1 MFWSIGPLTQSLW
14 CLFRFRDGVLEQKY
28 AEQSRAYYMH
38 PARVHFYVRIVFN
51 LIDAVSFFPLT
62 EDTFPFFMAYV
73 ALAGLAAL
81 CLALSHGSLTVRH
94 HALLFHCAFCCCV
107 MVATSCLNPLLT
119 EMDIRVLARYWLPPG
134 GHLLLSTA
142 QGSTAMMDA
151 EFRAMFSAKYARS
164 VFRTALIN
172 TTLPWTILA
181 VNGLNPLTL
190 FTQAFTTAAL
200 VVSIVLTPYFPPINL
215 AFNLFT
221 LASCALSYL
230 ALSIVIE
237 RFRRV
242 AFLADRLLEQELHT
256 SQTADNILNHTLKNT
271 LADVAGIIEM
281 YLAGAH
287 DRSTLEDA
295 ITSLRRGMKSCRQRQ
310 VYLKLV
316 AGEYTPVL
324 NEVRLKEFGESL
336 LAGRAVRGQFPDLT
350 VYLDQMLC
358 SLILENALSN
368 AFKHGDPRSPDVE
381 FTIAVEPSPLP
392 RSASNPRTETD
403 ARVTLT
409 VSNAADPLAAPLT
422 EERAAQLLSGQAAA
436 AAQPREVRPVLSDR
450 LG

>member
-1 MFWSIGPLTQSLW
+1 
-14 CLFRFRDGVLEQKY
+14 
-28 AEQSRAYYMH
+28 MH
-38 PARVHFYVRIVFN
+38 AARVHFYVRIVLN
-51 LIDAVSFFPLT
+51 LIDAVSYVPLT
-62 EDTFPFFMAYV
+62 EDNFPFFGAYV
-73 ALAGLAAL
+73 ALVGLAAL
-81 CLALSHGSLTVRH
+81 CLALSHGSTTVQH

-107 MVATSCLNPLLT
+107 MVVTGCLNPLLT
-119 EMDIRVLARYWLPPG
+119 EMHTRVLTRHWLPTG

-142 QGSTAMMDA
+142 QGSTETMDA
-151 EFRAMFSAKYARS
+151 EFRATFSAKYARS

-190 FTQAFTTAAL
+190 FTQAFTATAL
-200 VVSIVLTPYFPPINL
+200 VVGMVLTPYFPLINI
-215 AFNLFT
+215 AFSLFSLTT
-221 LASCALSYL
+221 LALSYL
-230 ALSIVIE
+230 ALSSMVE
-237 RFRRV
+237 RFRRA
-242 AFLADRLLEQELHT
+242 AFLADRLLEQELHV
-256 SQTADNILNHTLKNT
+256 SQTADSILNHTLKNT

-281 YLAGAH
+281 YLAGAQ

-295 ITSLRRGMKSCRQRQ
+295 IASLRRGMKSCRQRQ

-324 NEVRLKEFGESL
+324 NAVRLPEFGEGL
-336 LAGRAVRGQFPDLT
+336 LAGRGVRSRFPDLA
-350 VYLDQMLC
+350 VFLDQTLC

-368 AFKHGDPRSPDVE
+368 AFKHGDPHGPDVE
-381 FTIAVEPSPLP
+381 LMIAVEPSPLP
-392 RSASNPRTETD
+392 RSAATPRTETD

-422 EERAAQLLSGQAAA
+422 EERVAKLLSGQAAA

-450 LG
+450 LGLAHCQLAARQGGLAVALWQAGGRVHFRVTL